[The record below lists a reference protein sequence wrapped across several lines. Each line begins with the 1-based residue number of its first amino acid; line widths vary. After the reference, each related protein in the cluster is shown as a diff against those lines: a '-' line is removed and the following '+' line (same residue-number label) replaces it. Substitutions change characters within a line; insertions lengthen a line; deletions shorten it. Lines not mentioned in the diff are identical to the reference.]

1 MSKIGRK
8 PIHIPQGTLI
18 KEEEGTIRIT
28 GPKGTLE
35 RPFPFDKVYIKQGGG
50 TMRVTSD
57 DGRLWGTW
65 RAHIANMIKGVTEGF
80 EKKLDVQGIGYKVSI
95 QGSTLVLQVG
105 FSHLVKVEIPADISC
120 QTKDNSIILQGID
133 KERVGQFA
141 ASLRS
146 IRPPDSYK
154 GKGIRYSDEVVKL
167 KPGKKAGV
175 GAKA

>member
-8 PIHIPQGTLI
+8 PIHIPQGVLI
-18 KEEEGTIRIT
+18 KEEEGIIKIT
-28 GPKGTLE
+28 GPKGALQ
-35 RPFPFDKVYIKQGGG
+35 RSFPSHVVHVAQEGGVISITSEDG
-50 TMRVTSD
+50 T
-57 DGRLWGTW
+57 LWGTW
-65 RAHIANMIKGVTEGF
+65 RAHIANMIKGVTQGF
-80 EKKLDVQGIGYKVSI
+80 EKKLDVLGIGYKVSI
-95 QGSTLVLQVG
+95 QESTLVLQVG
-105 FSHLVKVEIPADISC
+105 FSHLVKVEIPTDITC

-141 ASLRS
+141 ASLRAV
-146 IRPPDSYK
+146 RPPDSYK

>member
-8 PIHIPQGTLI
+8 PIHIPQGVLI
-18 KEEEGTIRIT
+18 EEAGEIIKVT
-28 GPKGTLE
+28 GPKGTLQ
-35 RPFPFDKVYIKQGGG
+35 RIFPFSKVYIKQEGEILY
-50 TMRVTSD
+50 VTSD
-57 DGRLWGTW
+57 DGKLWGTW
-65 RAHIANMIKGVTEGF
+65 RAHIANMVKGVTQGF
-80 EKKLDVQGIGYKVSI
+80 EKKLDVQGVGYKVAI
-95 QGSTLVLQVG
+95 QESTLVLQVG
-105 FSHLVKVEIPADISC
+105 FSHLVKVEIPQDVSC

-141 ASLRS
+141 ASLRA

>member
-8 PIHIPQGTLI
+8 PIHIPQGVLI
-18 KEEEGTIRIT
+18 KEEEGIITIT
-28 GPKGTLE
+28 GPKGALQ
-35 RPFPFDKVYIKQGGG
+35 RSFPSHVVHIEQEGEVIN
-50 TMRVTSD
+50 VTSE
-57 DGRLWGTW
+57 DGTLWGTW
-65 RAHIANMIKGVTEGF
+65 RAHIANMIKGVTQGF
-80 EKKLDVQGIGYKVSI
+80 EKKLDVLGIGYKVSM
-95 QGSTLVLQVG
+95 QESTLVLQVG

-141 ASLRS
+141 ASLRAV
-146 IRPPDSYK
+146 RPPDSYK
-154 GKGIRYSDEVVKL
+154 GKGIRYSDEIVKL